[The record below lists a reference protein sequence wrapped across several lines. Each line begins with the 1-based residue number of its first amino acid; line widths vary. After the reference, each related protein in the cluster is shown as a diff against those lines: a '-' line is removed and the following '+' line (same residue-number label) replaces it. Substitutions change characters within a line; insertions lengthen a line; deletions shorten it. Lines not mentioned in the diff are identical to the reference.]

1 MIRLEEFGYEIALT
15 IIYLSNF
22 LAILNLLF
30 KKRRNTE
37 TTVAWILVLIIAPVI
52 GFILYIAFGRG
63 IVKDNMFK
71 KFDK

>member
-30 KKRRNTE
+30 KKRE
-37 TTVAWILVLIIAPVI
+37 IQKLQLL
-52 GFILYIAFGRG
+52 GF
-63 IVKDNMFK
+63 
-71 KFDK
+71 